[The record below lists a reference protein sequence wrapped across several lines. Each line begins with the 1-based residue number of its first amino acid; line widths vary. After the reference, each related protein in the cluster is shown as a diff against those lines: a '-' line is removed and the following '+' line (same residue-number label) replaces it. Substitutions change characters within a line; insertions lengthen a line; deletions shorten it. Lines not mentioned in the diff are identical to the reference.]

1 MSDIPVEQV
10 GLRHLAP
17 KSGWFIALGVFM
29 VVAGGLALGDTVL
42 VTLLSVIFIG
52 AVLVISGIVQIIH
65 AFATKEWA
73 AFAFA
78 LLCGALYVVG
88 GFVIMREPLHGSVVI
103 TILLLAVLSVGGI
116 LRIVMALRHR
126 EVAGWWLLL
135 LTGLISIVLA
145 AILYLSLPWS
155 SFWLLGTL
163 IAIELIFQGVAWIR
177 LGFSLRQLR

>member
-10 GLRHLAP
+10 GFRHLAP
-17 KSGWFIALGVFM
+17 KWGWFVALGVFM

-52 AVLVISGIVQIIH
+52 AVLIVSGVVQILH
-65 AFATKEWA
+65 AFANKEWA

-78 LLCGALYVVG
+78 LLCGALYIVG
-88 GFVIMREPLHGSVVI
+88 GLVIMREPLHGSIVI

-135 LTGLISIVLA
+135 LTGVVSIGLA

-177 LGFSLRQLR
+177 L